1 MGIRTFDFML
11 PDFDGLRKPSSTIAG
26 CFSSKSTPCE
36 ASQCIKN
43 FFLQYFSEKVLLSS
57 NKSSP
62 FCVKSRPSAAKIP
75 PSLSTSLQN
84 AVLQT
89 AASPTPIPAL
99 IPEPDVSAR
108 FFDLWLAQPSWSPIL
123 LTENGWITVKSKG
136 NSKKQVPLTFG
147 ILESYYRRGYTI
159 GKRFGQL
166 TRYLMIDIDIHS
178 AFHPDNGGFQPILAV
193 MESLGLCRYLI
204 VRSSDSGGIHL
215 YFPLSQPVNAWQLA
229 ATAHNALTASGITIA
244 GGQCEL
250 FPNKK
255 SFNAEFNGHRLPL
268 QNGSFLLDQD
278 FCPISNCKADF
289 LDRWEIASA
298 HQDEQMLQ
306 LALTGQLAITVP
318 STPVELPSV
327 PMPQRL
333 GKQTTSTGHVIPPI
347 AWTRFR
353 QSNDIM
359 CELVNYGDRYVGLNN
374 SADLAA
380 WVKAVAPQLP
390 GYEKFASPKS
400 KRDIEQGTW
409 PKRWAESHFR
419 SVWKH
424 KVGGSDHNANVA
436 RDART
441 RIFAALDRMCVNAS
455 IGITCLFNTIIS
467 ISESCFDKSISW
479 HTLKKYQDEILAY
492 IKRPG
497 ILGLSSG
504 HKEDINSS
512 SPELPSD
519 QIIEP
524 EYWVKNCYT
533 QLLTLRCAVR
543 IYSDTFALLHTS
555 KNGTEAEGQAA
566 AKTETE
572 LLAEVATAE
581 ITETEMDN
589 QASEPVAKDEKGHP
603 RTAFV
608 QKGLSA
614 GQRVRIV
621 MPGGSLDGIETRV
634 LAQTVDVLG
643 QPVYQL
649 EHQRQG
655 QAISLPAECLQIV
668 TASEPEPP
676 PKEAVIRATAAQLL
690 QVLGQACPFV
700 GPGLW
705 TVRRDEVTPKAW
717 VQLEKLIGAV

>member
-1 MGIRTFDFML
+1 ML
-11 PDFDGLRKPSSTIAG
+11 PDFDGLRRPSSEIAG
-26 CFSSKSTPCE
+26 CFSSKSTPCQ
-36 ASQCIKN
+36 ASQYVKF

-57 NKSSP
+57 SKSSL
-62 FCVKSRPSAAKIP
+62 FCAKSRPSAAKTP
-75 PSLSTSLQN
+75 PSLPTPLQN
-84 AVLQT
+84 AAPQT
-89 AASPTPIPAL
+89 AVNPTPIPAL
-99 IPEPDVSAR
+99 IPEQDIAAR

-123 LTENGWITVKSKG
+123 LTQHGWITVKSKG
-136 NSKKQVPLTFG
+136 ISKKQVPLTFNT
-147 ILESYYRRGYTI
+147 LESYYRRGYII

-178 AFHPDNGGFQPILAV
+178 AFHPDNSGFHPILTV
-193 MESLGLCRYLI
+193 MERLGLCRYLI
-204 VRSSDSGGIHL
+204 VRSSTSGGIHL
-215 YFPLSQPVNAWQLA
+215 YFPLLEPVNAWQLA
-229 ATAHNALTASGITIA
+229 STAHSALTASGITIA

-278 FCPISNCKADF
+278 FCPISNGKADF
-289 LDRWEIASA
+289 LDRWETAAA

-306 LALTGQLAITVP
+306 LALTGQLAITLP

-327 PMPQRL
+327 PMPQRW

-347 AWTRFR
+347 AWTHFR

-436 RDART
+436 RDAKT
-441 RIFAALDRMCVNAS
+441 RIFASLDRICVDAN
-455 IGITCLFNTIIS
+455 IGITRLFNYIIS
-467 ISESCFDKSISW
+467 IGKSCFDKSISW

-497 ILGLSSG
+497 VLGLSSDR
-504 HKEDINSS
+504 KEDISSS
-512 SPELPSD
+512 SPELPSS
-519 QIIEP
+519 QIVDP
-524 EYWVKNCYT
+524 EYRVKNCYT
-533 QLLTLRCAVR
+533 QLLTLKCAVR
-543 IYSDTFALLHTS
+543 IYSDAFAQLHTS
-555 KNGTEAEGQAA
+555 KNGAEAGGQAG

-572 LLAEVATAE
+572 LLAKVAVDETAE
-581 ITETEMDN
+581 TATDN
-589 QASEPVAKDEKGHP
+589 QANESVTEGKKGHP
-603 RTAFV
+603 RKDSV
-608 QKGLSA
+608 QRGLLA

-621 MPGGSLDGIETRV
+621 MPGGSLNGIETRV

-649 EHQRQG
+649 EHQRAG
-655 QAISLPAECLQIV
+655 QAISLPAECLQV
-668 TASEPEPP
+668 VETSG
-676 PKEAVIRATAAQLL
+676 RN
-690 QVLGQACPFV
+690 
-700 GPGLW
+700 
-705 TVRRDEVTPKAW
+705 RRR
-717 VQLEKLIGAV
+717 EKR

>member
-1 MGIRTFDFML
+1 
-11 PDFDGLRKPSSTIAG
+11 
-26 CFSSKSTPCE
+26 
-36 ASQCIKN
+36 
-43 FFLQYFSEKVLLSS
+43 
-57 NKSSP
+57 
-62 FCVKSRPSAAKIP
+62 
-75 PSLSTSLQN
+75 
-84 AVLQT
+84 
-89 AASPTPIPAL
+89 
-99 IPEPDVSAR
+99 
-108 FFDLWLAQPSWSPIL
+108 
-123 LTENGWITVKSKG
+123 
-136 NSKKQVPLTFG
+136 
-147 ILESYYRRGYTI
+147 YYRRGYII

-204 VRSSDSGGIHL
+204 VRSSTSGGIHL
-215 YFPLSQPVNAWQLA
+215 YFPLLEPVNAWQLA
-229 ATAHNALTASGITIA
+229 STAHSALTASGIPIA

-268 QNGSFLLDQD
+268 QNGSFLLDND
-278 FCPISNCKADF
+278 FCPISNCKTDF
-289 LDRWEIASA
+289 LDRWETAAA
-298 HQDEQMLQ
+298 HQDEQTLQ
-306 LALTGQLAITVP
+306 LALTGQLAITLP

-327 PMPQRL
+327 SRPQRL
-333 GKQTTSTGHVIPPI
+333 CNQTTHTGHVIPPI
-347 AWTRFR
+347 AWTHFR

-436 RDART
+436 RDAKT
-441 RIFAALDRMCVNAS
+441 RIFAALDRMCVDAN
-455 IGITCLFNTIIS
+455 IGITHLFNYIIS
-467 ISESCFDKSISW
+467 ISKNCFDKGLSW
-479 HTLKKYQDEILAY
+479 HTLKKYQEEILAY
-492 IKRPG
+492 IKHAG
-497 ILGLSSG
+497 VLGLSSG
-504 HKEDINSS
+504 NEEGVNSF
-512 SPELPSD
+512 SPEPPIA

-524 EYWVKNCYT
+524 KYRAKNCYT

-543 IYSDTFALLHTS
+543 IYSDAFAQLHTY
-555 KNGTEAEGQAA
+555 KNGAEVGKQAAVKSEAE
-566 AKTETE
+566 
-572 LLAEVATAE
+572 LPIEVAAAE
-581 ITETEMDN
+581 ITETEADS
-589 QASEPVAKDEKGHP
+589 QASEPVTEGEKGHP

-608 QKGLSA
+608 QRVLLA

-621 MPGGSLDGIETRV
+621 MPGGSLDGVETRV

-655 QAISLPAECLQIV
+655 QAISLPAECL
-668 TASEPEPP
+668 
-676 PKEAVIRATAAQLL
+676 
-690 QVLGQACPFV
+690 
-700 GPGLW
+700 
-705 TVRRDEVTPKAW
+705 
-717 VQLEKLIGAV
+717 

>member
-1 MGIRTFDFML
+1 ML
-11 PDFDGLRKPSSTIAG
+11 PDFDGLRRPSSEIAG
-26 CFSSKSTPCE
+26 CFSSESTPCE
-36 ASQCIKN
+36 ASKHIKN

-57 NKSSP
+57 SKSSL
-62 FCVKSRPSAAKIP
+62 FCVKSRPSAAKTP
-75 PSLSTSLQN
+75 PSLPTPLQN
-84 AVLQT
+84 AALQT
-89 AASPTPIPAL
+89 AANATPIPAL
-99 IPEPDVSAR
+99 IPEQEVATR
-108 FFDLWLAQPSWSPIL
+108 FFDLWLAQPSWSPII

-136 NSKKQVPLTFG
+136 SSKKQVPLTVNT
-147 ILESYYRRGYTI
+147 LESYYRRSYII

-166 TRYLMIDIDIHS
+166 TGYLMIDIDIHS
-178 AFHPDNGGFQPILAV
+178 AFHPDNGGFQSILTV
-193 MESLGLCRYLI
+193 MERLGLCRYLI
-204 VRSSDSGGIHL
+204 VRSSTSGGIHL
-215 YFPLSQPVNAWQLA
+215 YFPLLEPVNTWQLA
-229 ATAHNALTASGITIA
+229 ATAHSALTASGITIA

-268 QNGSFLLDQD
+268 QDGSFLLDED
-278 FCPISNCKADF
+278 FSCISNGKADF
-289 LDRWEIASA
+289 LDRWETAAA
-298 HQDEQMLQ
+298 HQDEQRLQ
-306 LALTGQLAITVP
+306 LALTGQLSITSP

-327 PMPQRL
+327 SMPQGL
-333 GKQTTSTGHVIPPI
+333 GKQTKHTEHVIPPI
-347 AWTRFR
+347 AWTRFG

-455 IGITCLFNTIIS
+455 IGITRLFNTIIS

-504 HKEDINSS
+504 HKEDVSSS
-512 SPELPSD
+512 SPELPNS
-519 QIIEP
+519 QIVEP
-524 EYWVKNCYT
+524 EYEAKNCYT

-543 IYSDTFALLHTS
+543 IYSDAFALLHTS
-555 KNGTEAEGQAA
+555 KNGAEAGGQAA
-566 AKTETE
+566 AKTEAE
-572 LLAEVATAE
+572 LPTHVAAAE
-581 ITETEMDN
+581 ITKTEADS
-589 QASEPVAKDEKGHP
+589 QASEPVTEGKKEHP
-603 RTAFV
+603 RTPSM
-608 QKGLSA
+608 QKGLSSV

-649 EHQRQG
+649 EYQRQG

-668 TASEPEPP
+668 TASEQESPP
-676 PKEAVIRATAAQLL
+676 QETVIRATAAQLL
-690 QVLGQACPFV
+690 QVLGKACPFV
-700 GPGLW
+700 GPG
-705 TVRRDEVTPKAW
+705 TMAH
-717 VQLEKLIGAV
+717 

>member
-1 MGIRTFDFML
+1 ML
-11 PDFDGLRKPSSTIAG
+11 PDFDGLRRPSSAIAG
-26 CFSSKSTPCE
+26 CFPSKSTLCE
-36 ASQCIKN
+36 ASQHIKN
-43 FFLQYFSEKVLLSS
+43 FFLQYFSEKVLHSS
-57 NKSSP
+57 SKSST
-62 FCVKSRPSAAKIP
+62 FCVKSQESAAKTP

-84 AVLQT
+84 AALRT
-89 AASPTPIPAL
+89 AVNPTPIPAL
-99 IPEPDVSAR
+99 SPQQEVAAR
-108 FFDLWLAQPSWSPIL
+108 FFDLWLAQPSWSPII
-123 LTENGWITVKSKG
+123 LTENGWVTVKSKG
-136 NSKKQVPLTFG
+136 SSKKQVPLTFNT
-147 ILESYYRRGYTI
+147 LESYYRRGYII

-178 AFHPDNGGFQPILAV
+178 ACHPNNGGFQSILAV
-193 MESLGLCRYLI
+193 MERLGLCRYLI
-204 VRSSDSGGIHL
+204 IRSSTSGGIHL
-215 YFPLSQPVNAWQLA
+215 YFPLSEPVNAWQLA
-229 ATAHNALTASGITIA
+229 ATAHSALTASGITIA

-278 FCPISNCKADF
+278 FCPISNGKADF
-289 LDRWEIASA
+289 LDRWETAAA
-298 HQDEQMLQ
+298 HQDEQTLQ
-306 LALTGQLAITVP
+306 LALTGQLAITSL
-318 STPVELPSV
+318 STPIELPPVST
-327 PMPQRL
+327 PQGL
-333 GKQTTSTGHVIPPI
+333 GQQTTRTGHVIPPI
-347 AWTRFR
+347 AWTHFR

-390 GYEKFASPKS
+390 GYEEFASPKS

-455 IGITCLFNTIIS
+455 IGITHLFNTIIS

-497 ILGLSSG
+497 VLGLSSSE
-504 HKEDINSS
+504 KEDINSS
-512 SPELPSD
+512 SLELPSG

-524 EYWVKNCYT
+524 ECGAKNRYT

-543 IYSDTFALLHTS
+543 IYSDAFAQLHTS
-555 KNGTEAEGQAA
+555 KNGAEIGGQAA
-566 AKTETE
+566 AKTEAE
-572 LLAEVATAE
+572 LPTEVAADETAE
-581 ITETEMDN
+581 TEADS
-589 QASEPVAKDEKGHP
+589 QASEPVTEGEKGHP
-603 RTAFV
+603 RTV
-608 QKGLSA
+608 SLQKGLSV
-614 GQRVRIV
+614 GQWVRIV
-621 MPGGSLDGIETRV
+621 MPGGSLNSIETRV

-649 EHQRQG
+649 EYQRQG
-655 QAISLPAECLQIV
+655 QAISLPAECLQVV
-668 TASEPEPP
+668 TASEQEPP
-676 PKEAVIRATAAQLL
+676 LKEAVIQATAAQLL

-700 GPGLW
+700 GPGIWL
-705 TVRRDEVTPKAW
+705 VKRDEMTAKAW
-717 VQLEKLIGAV
+717 STLKRLVEGDVATERQG

>member
-1 MGIRTFDFML
+1 ML
-11 PDFDGLRKPSSTIAG
+11 PDFDGLRKPSSAIAG
-26 CFSSKSTPCE
+26 CFSSESTPCE

-43 FFLQYFSEKVLLSS
+43 FFLQYFSEKVLLFS

-62 FCVKSRPSAAKIP
+62 FCVKSRPSAAKTP

-84 AVLQT
+84 AALQS
-89 AASPTPIPAL
+89 AANPTPIPAL
-99 IPEPDVSAR
+99 IPEPDVAAR

-147 ILESYYRRGYTI
+147 ILESYYRRGYII

-178 AFHPDNGGFQPILAV
+178 AFHPDNGGFHPILAV
-193 MESLGLCRYLI
+193 MERLGLCRYLI
-204 VRSSDSGGIHL
+204 VRSSTSGGIHL
-215 YFPLSQPVNAWQLA
+215 YFPLLEPVNAWQLA

-268 QNGSFLLDQD
+268 QTGSFLLDQD

-289 LDRWEIASA
+289 SARWETAAA

-318 STPVELPSV
+318 STSVELPSV
-327 PMPQRL
+327 STPQRW

-353 QSNDIM
+353 QSNGIM

-455 IGITCLFNTIIS
+455 IGITHLFNTIIS

-497 ILGLSSG
+497 VLGLSSS
-504 HKEDINSS
+504 HKEGINSS
-512 SPELPSD
+512 SPKPPSS
-519 QIIEP
+519 QITDP
-524 EYWVKNCYT
+524 EYGAKNCYT

-543 IYSDTFALLHTS
+543 IYSDAFAQLHTS
-555 KNGTEAEGQAA
+555 KNGAEAGGQAA
-566 AKTETE
+566 AKTKAELSTEIAADET
-572 LLAEVATAE
+572 AG
-581 ITETEMDN
+581 TEADS
-589 QASEPVAKDEKGHP
+589 QVSEPVTEGEKGHP

-608 QKGLSA
+608 QKGLSV
-614 GQRVRIV
+614 GQWVQIV
-621 MPGGSLDGIETRV
+621 MPGGSLNGIETRV

-649 EHQRQG
+649 EYQRQG

-668 TASEPEPP
+668 ETSEQEPP
-676 PKEAVIRATAAQLL
+676 LKEAMIRATAAQLL

-700 GPGLW
+700 GPGRW
-705 TVRRDEVTPKAW
+705 PIKQSEVTPQAW
-717 VQLEKLIGAV
+717 RQLNKLVTET